1 MNVSDESTIFN
12 LALYLYHATERRK
25 KKKKKNIQFANKS
38 ININ

>member
-25 KKKKKNIQFANKS
+25 TYLQFAIKSNK
-38 ININ
+38 IN